1 MAQVNDNDDIKWL
14 YGKLK
19 AKGYNI
25 GSEAEFKSSLAN
37 GEDRKW
43 YYEKAKGMGLDM
55 GSMDDFESMYAP
67 KAAPAP
73 KKGTPSSGQ
82 QKPAVTPA
90 ASSAPAKQQPKKDQP
105 LTPAQRQA
113 MIDQVQQMQQQTQAM
128 IADTNERMN
137 NMKEYGVGLGFGQT
151 KKSGYKVNP
160 RTGKLEQTY
169 ITPTGNRYNNKAL
182 ADAESFHYRQEASK
196 PLGLNMNDQQV
207 DAAQKPAN
215 AAVAALWKEAEAKYA
230 ADRNKNAEEVYG
242 GNPWLHAGR
251 EMHIVDA
258 ATNSHKNEVSH
269 LTRFDLQKMMD
280 NAWGRVG
287 KQMTASCYAQLKKQ
301 YPTATEQQLQNSA
314 SAMARQLSDNAVYK
328 YAVAKNTPKST
339 LEFFAKTAADMNLLR
354 TISKGLA
361 RSEAGTTGD
370 LAAYEAAMGE
380 YGKNHRWA
388 QIGGTVTGMLFD
400 PTTYISGGVGSFT
413 GKTALNIGGRIV
425 AKKTATNVG
434 ARLSGNTLTGR
445 VVAGMAG
452 GAGNLGTYEGIKE
465 GESQWLHGGHINPQT
480 GENEGYSAGDVLKSS
495 LHGTLLGSVTGT
507 VSPLLGNVADK
518 WVKATSNTAGKVGIR
533 AGELATS
540 TVAEGTIFSMPEWI
554 SGDGDAMD
562 VWTDNMAMMIGFK
575 GQHMIKSAPRVI
587 AGLRPIENPQTMR
600 ERNHN
605 RMSFVERLR
614 KQVDASPRDMAFTK
628 EEREELQ
635 KYGYGDLATLFTRT
649 PKQQPKPKS
658 KPTTKDGKVMYLD
671 IPEAEVEDLG
681 KQWLKQ
687 HPEFDGYEAMERLM
701 QDPNVSQS
709 ARAKAYYILTG
720 RQLPMGSVTGYT
732 TEQDENGNIFVKS
745 VTANGEVVTSR
756 RFADETLAK
765 KEQDKIMRQAEL
777 NSVDVG
783 ERYTEAKADNK
794 VFEAAVEAVAPGAD
808 PETVKR
814 NYQAAKQGDK
824 DAIAN
829 YGQMVDAIDKFME
842 ENKGMA
848 DTERPEAIRAAI
860 KEETGVDVDE
870 AIKKEPSKRTEPEKA
885 AVQDYIERLFPEQKA
900 ENEQPMSEEESAAA
914 AAYDQARLLWDKVE
928 KGDADAKAEV
938 DAITLRMQEAYQMC
952 EDAFGAD
959 AEMRIAEINEDPWP
973 LVNNPELS
981 EDQQDAVLYYVNAKA
996 AMEGVMDAFNEAAD
1010 GKRKEVEANVERHTH
1025 KDMGVVQPA
1034 TMKVDDKPVYV
1045 VKGNVVMLPDGSGID
1060 VRNSDQSIVICD
1072 AETGEYK
1079 FASPD
1084 QLFSLGEA
1092 IDPQTE
1098 LDEAYANIQAE
1109 HEAVLGVPENG
1120 ENVQGNGENVP
1131 NSAEN
1136 VPQLT
1141 DEQLQQYAHS
1151 AFNEAT
1157 QSNGI
1162 TIPQEQAEQL
1172 QQHNQQMLEQEQQ
1185 RKEEEA
1191 NRQPTA
1197 LERVPINEE
1206 TGEPMFEKADRETA
1220 LDALNEVTGGND
1232 ENTTAIVRAQVEQ
1245 ATKALE
1251 ALKKKEP
1258 TKKAPSLKG
1267 SPMAMV
1273 KAQQEAEANYNTAM
1287 EEYNAQVAAA
1297 EENLNAWS
1305 RINSLMNDRKRAIRE
1320 QQEAERKVREE
1331 KLHAEAVARLE
1342 EDKRIAAKKA
1352 AEQAEVGTHAVN
1364 PKIKAKWDGA
1374 TKVEG
1379 NPNAITLA
1387 DGSTIRGHYVLT
1399 EAGAATASHD
1409 VNNAYEPTEG
1419 FPVDENGESVN
1430 DRDYKRDRDAQRI
1443 VRDMADNYD
1452 SRALQTPV
1460 IVSKDGV
1467 VLSGNNRTMS
1477 GEIAAKNGTDKAY
1490 VDHLREFGAMFGF
1503 TPEQIDGM
1511 QYPRVVF
1518 VPDEELPYDAN
1529 TFARFNAEQQKKQS
1543 KPEHAVKL
1551 GKIVPDN
1558 VFTSI
1563 TNDISRFDRMSDY
1576 YADDKSVASAISQ
1589 LLDAGVINEM
1599 QLPELRTGNALSVVG
1614 KELIENTLI
1623 GKVFQTSP
1631 DAVRQI
1637 ISTPTLRQSVV
1648 MGLNEI
1654 ANNRTLAKS
1663 GYDLSK
1669 ELAAAVDLVSRAK
1682 SDSPEIYKEGMP
1694 VSPYGRQQGLF
1705 DDEYGDSRVTDG
1717 VTLLLADLL
1726 NSGKPSDLRKV
1737 LSTYNNEAASPAA
1750 GLIDMFS
1757 GDVTSKEEIL
1767 NNVLNHFRNATPREQ
1782 QAIVDAAVAER
1793 KRRAEAEPVGGS
1805 HGSKQTEN
1813 AVRGSEET
1821 EVGKLSV
1828 NDGRGDKGRIG
1839 ERQGDLEKTEESSEL
1854 DDNGIPFVKSSNGTT
1869 IFGEIRDDSGLTPA
1883 PIKLSEGFQDENGKG
1898 YGLVHIEAGH
1908 GSQIRNAGFKSV
1920 EDFVSFIAQN
1930 YDEDNI
1936 RVGKRRANGNTT
1948 YLIQVSDE
1956 QDNTLF
1962 IEMSRDNSYWNVN
1975 SAGIFRK
1982 GYSNKKETVAK
1993 TEPQQPNNAISSDSS
2008 LSDGKYNGIMPSE
2021 PNGESTVSSDGKVI
2035 NNQSTLQGYAEKSV
2049 GGEGETSLSAQ
2060 IEAASAKVNTEPT
2073 EAQKEAG
2080 NYKKGHVQ
2088 VGTFDITI
2096 EQPQGSVR
2104 KGTDANGKQ
2113 WESKMNNTYGYIRGA
2128 VGVDG
2133 DHIDVFLSNDID
2145 GWNGRKVFVVDQ
2157 YNPDGSF
2164 DEHKVMLGF
2173 NDQDEAKG
2181 DYLAN
2186 YEQGWENGRRIDIT
2200 GVNLEDF
2207 EKWIESSKRKTKP
2220 FGEYSSVKKDVVE
2233 INAPEEAGYS
2243 ITPSTYTNK
2252 KGKTS
2257 DVSLLT
2263 FDHDLTADQ
2272 ERAVKEFAKER
2283 TGEGRFAPARGWKD
2297 RESGGWMF
2305 RSEEDARK
2313 AAEMVGNEE
2322 AVADNQPMTAQE
2334 LRDAVEPKKP
2344 TTSKKTASKKPANR
2358 VESVPT
2364 EEPIEPEKPK
2374 YEVSDEEMNGL
2385 MNDIRDILGI
2395 GDDEG
2400 DAGFKFRDPDELTA
2414 EQRQKL
2420 MSVGQRLAMAMV
2432 ERGNESFGNYAS
2444 MMVKALGDKVRP
2456 WLKAFYGGLE
2466 YVPGYDKYALTPY
2479 EEVKAFDVENFD
2491 KPTKDIM
2498 AQANMIVEE
2507 GKAQVAAEKANNELK
2522 ATRNEQRKE
2531 TEKQTAANTDAVA
2544 AEAKSVA
2551 SEATALAETSSDE
2564 QAITGAAERV
2574 DETLD
2579 KVNEQ
2584 LALLGYYEA
2593 DEVEKDYNEAYGYM
2607 RNAEKKAVKD
2617 AANLASQLISDLN
2630 LSHYEASHSKQTDKK
2645 GNRKK
2650 KPLAVSN
2657 ISPIG
2662 GDVSIHLPLEE
2673 GRELYLTIGVEP
2685 RAAKGVDGFG
2695 GSDLEVTHIMFRVD
2709 HPEGTGNDRYGR
2721 NVFVD
2726 SNVTYSDLLKQVQRE
2741 AYKYL
2746 IGSGVTNEGE
2756 YAAGDKVQYSTDGGR
2771 TWTDAVVVQPND
2783 EGGIRIDTGLA
2794 PVMWVNAHPDRLRH
2808 KSSESAEPKH
2818 EAVGDFYEDGI
2829 NENAVAALPEDTAIQ
2844 LHVVD
2849 ILNPGMTDH
2858 SMKSKIESLNTLLPK
2873 ISDKKLSELDKEYGD
2888 DKDMGTHI
2896 KAEVA
2901 RRENEGI
2908 FKKAERI
2915 AKEAKTEREKTP
2927 IDNNGFGIY
2936 QKAYDDFIDGI
2947 EHKGM
2952 LPNVKA
2958 LKNMVTKAKRRLGV
2972 LEKGAAVGIKN
2983 DEDLKR
2989 HEKAVHELINM
3000 RDAYQAM
3007 LDYVNKRMKA
3017 SEVKT
3022 SKVKPEQPVGDLFAG
3037 LFDEQKENGLQ
3048 RNDDAVRTETVPTDN
3063 SGQQQGLRG
3072 GERAPRKA
3080 AAQKS
3085 GRPDG
3090 GRGGQSTGKDR
3101 AVSAGLHGLTEPKN
3115 TRNNHSERGADH
3127 APTSVNGRIEAN
3139 IKAIE
3144 LAHELLE
3151 SGETATPEQMSVL
3164 RQFSGW
3170 GGLGAAFSDG
3180 GYDWKQRE
3188 RNKKIRELLGEE
3200 AYEQAVMSA
3209 NSAYYTPAYV
3219 VDTLWDIA
3227 NQLGFKGGNILEG
3240 SAGIGNIL
3248 GQMPTT
3254 VSERSNIHAIEID
3267 GTSGGIL
3274 SLLYPDAKVE
3284 IQGFEQ
3290 TRIPN
3295 GSVDLAITN
3304 VPFVTGLRVND
3315 TTGDGDLSKKFHNIH
3330 DFCIAKNVRKLR
3342 EGGLGIF
3349 ISSNG
3354 TLDNSKALRDWVV
3367 NEGGS
3372 DFIGAFR
3379 MNNKTFG
3386 GTTVTS
3392 DIIVIRKRVNGQ
3404 KSAQAIDVSSI
3415 SGERTAE
3422 YEEPGARK
3430 AKQLSMDY
3438 NKYFIEHPDHMAGV
3452 MRFAFEEG
3460 DTFRP
3465 TSKGLYPVS
3474 GKDQGK
3480 MLVDFVKSF
3489 TEEDSS
3495 KATTKD
3501 HHDVSLVLDA
3511 SADGKKLGEMYMKD
3525 GQIVL
3530 ASFGGYYPL
3539 EVNDKKIK
3547 GHTKQEC
3554 FTAYAAIKSA
3564 LAEVMQYQTENESD
3578 AGLKPLI
3585 AKLNKTYDA
3594 FVNTYGHFNKNNQLA
3609 WLRNDVDYPNVFSLE
3624 TYKEQGDGKGGVVK
3638 TYDKADVMKGRVV
3651 EKESEPHPENVK
3663 DGVVVSMF
3671 KNGRIDV
3678 PYIASQLGK
3687 SEAEVKRE
3695 IIDSGLGFEDPTT
3708 RQMEVS
3714 YQYLSGNVREKLKQ
3728 AEANNE
3734 NGEYSKNIKALQD
3747 VVPMNIPA
3755 HLIDFTL
3762 GSSWLD
3768 PKLYDEYVKER
3779 TDIDVHFTAAGGTWF
3794 MKAPTY
3800 GVNVEKNRAM
3810 GIVSEMLKKTIMGH
3824 ELISAAIQNKSIIVS
3839 RTEKHYDGT
3848 TETITDRE
3856 ATAACAAKIDEIR
3869 QDFKDWARGKMQS
3882 DADLSA
3888 RMEQEY
3894 NDRFNNYVPMSI
3906 PDDFVPE
3913 YFGGATHK
3921 FKMRSHQGKAI
3932 VRGTMQPL
3940 LLAHEVGTGKTFTL
3954 ISTAMEMRRLGTARK
3969 PMIVVQNAT
3978 VGQFAASAKELYP
3991 NAKILTLEDNDRN
4004 AEGRKNFY
4012 AKIKYNDWDMIVV
4025 PQSTFEFIPDSDER
4039 QMQFVQDK
4047 IDEKMLVLE
4056 QMREADSS
4064 GRDPITRRAE
4074 KELADLQAEMA
4085 ALSEG
4090 ISKKRTANNEKKKA
4104 VAKQNAAVKA
4114 QEMLDRRTDDVENF
4128 DDMGIDALLIDEAHE
4143 YKHLGFATAMQRGVK
4158 GVDPSYSKKSQGVYL
4173 KTQAILEK
4181 NNGRNVI
4188 FATGT
4193 PISNTAAEIWTFMR
4207 YLMPKDTMKEYGI
4220 YYFDDFVRN
4229 FGNIQQMPEFNTSGK
4244 FKEVNRFAGYVNLP
4258 ELVRIWSGVADTV
4271 LTKDQTELVKKIP
4284 EMEGGKAQD
4293 IYLPQTRALRSVMKY
4308 VREELERFDQMSGKE
4323 KKENSSIPLT
4333 MYGIAQGA
4341 AVDARLVEMHA
4352 EDDPR
4357 SKTNEA
4363 VRQTL
4368 RSLKETDDY
4377 KGTVAIFADHYQ
4389 NKRSGFNLYEDIKKK
4404 LIQQGVPESEVIV
4417 MKPGMTIKKKL
4428 EIFDKVNRG
4437 EVRVILGSTATLGTG
4452 VNIQERL
4459 HTLIHLDAPN
4469 RPMDYTQ
4476 RNGRILRQGN
4486 LHKQWNKPVRVLR
4499 FGVEDSLDVTAY
4511 QRLKTKGA
4519 IADSVMEGD
4528 RLMQDSMNNRVLEEE
4543 EDVFGDTVA
4552 QLSGSEYALLK
4563 NNAEKNVRKYE
4574 SRKKQWEADQTYI
4587 HNAKPKL
4594 EGQIKAA
4601 EQRAE
4606 EANAQLLAV
4615 KKAFPDGKFTEITV
4629 GKLKFASVDA
4639 MADFIKEHNKKILD
4653 AVKAMKENPGNN
4665 VQTNA
4670 LTLSLGG
4677 YDFVVKTEMSRE
4689 TVNNGGLLFAE
4700 IHRRMS
4706 YSCPELGL
4714 NNVPVKQSLLRNAV
4728 EDITENVIT
4737 GRDFAERFDIATRM
4751 VQHGKSELEQLK
4763 QREGKPF
4770 EFGKELEEAKRQFEE
4785 YSEAM
4790 KVEMAEKEKKYA
4802 EMDASVDAATDV
4814 VADDEDEAAED
4825 KTKFRLL
4832 DADDPKAMELE
4843 SLPESELVPVYRNVQ
4858 AFEDDALGSPMAFTD
4873 AETGERRTLEGRRWN
4888 YSAPPKV
4895 ELTEEQ
4901 QRKLDELNKSGYI
4914 MVDGKKSTELQIN
4927 DGLKFVKPKT
4937 KEAQLQYFL
4946 KKNPEDKGLWA
4957 AYDPYDHAIETPL
4970 NTQFGEAYKRPNLVV
4985 VRSLIPKSE
4994 IDEPF
4999 HADYALLPTGAHQWN
5014 NGRTLY
5020 LSRWSKIDKVLTRE
5034 EEAKLIDEYWKKH
5047 PGKREELKTHRDYN
5061 RFVPQVRRELEKMGY
5076 RFELDGKELT
5086 PEESLALDKQNWES
5100 RDIIPGREG
5109 HTPFVSN
5116 EDIARINAKMA
5127 GKWVGEPKEAM
5138 ESAMSERVT
5147 ELSER
5152 LHTPVRIIR
5161 TEEEVAAL
5169 PSVRQRRMKGSFN
5182 PMTGEVTIVVPNN
5195 ANMAD
5200 VENTFVHEVVGHD
5213 GLRVLFSDEAK
5224 LNNALDELYRV
5235 SKDEIRGTID
5245 RMAQKMYDA
5254 EVDRIREKKRK
5265 EHVANGEDAN
5275 ASYYADMAAAHAEAG
5290 KKREQ
5295 FKRDAT
5301 EEYGADLAG
5310 RIGEKG
5316 FEKMSAEELTFWG
5329 KLKAMLQKALQKLL
5343 DGLKIPGKRKWGD
5356 KDWAF
5361 VLHEAYKRK
5370 KNGGKPTVFDAADT
5384 EVMRRKTG
5392 FGDTKFSDGKNK
5404 TSEPK
5409 PIGHST
5415 FGRVYNQF
5423 KGKVLQAVKF
5433 LVNHESGDLLGVFH
5447 RNDVGDID
5455 MVWGNEGGGLCHIL
5469 NKHIND
5475 KDFPTVKD
5483 LVSRIEDIINKGEVD
5498 ERHSN
5503 ADKLVLVKDGYL
5515 VTIRRNVREKG
5526 IKIADK
5532 NWVLTAYNKDAPA
5545 TTKAP
5550 VDGTYGSTAV
5560 APGTSSD
5567 AKLATKSEI
5576 NEFSDNNVA
5585 DEGIMFRDG
5594 DMGLEET
5601 ITKMKVEASQAN
5613 ADNWQAKQDAMRAIG
5628 GNLNKLR
5635 QAMARQREYDLS
5647 TVKSITDLAKVL
5659 LENGL
5664 LDDLSKYETKRI
5676 LSAVN
5681 NVHGKQDVSDYVQK
5695 VMDIMVDNQLRMG
5708 ANQLGKLLSIRGSRV
5723 DARGIEVQGQL
5734 DPEGQRIAQVV
5745 RKATSLPKE
5754 NIEERIADCTNRMS
5768 SDDNAV
5774 AEEAAIEY
5782 SGLLLA
5788 HQFVEDITESKAEE
5802 KALRESIKEAKAD
5815 LDAGT
5820 MEADAYREYVESTND
5835 AIRQNKIERA
5845 EAYRSI
5851 VEQVGGVLG
5860 GSVERA
5866 KAWREAEKQRVE
5878 TIHHNANSDM
5888 TGRPNDEHHKESKAQ
5903 KIANNSIVRFV
5914 LAPLG
5919 TFDQMLRMFGK
5930 KSVNG
5935 EGYLWNRY
5943 MRGWV
5948 EATEKEYTGY
5958 QNALKTLDEK
5968 VSEVFDKKMKWG
5980 DLFSLERNLP
5990 KATVTFWDGGEQ
6002 KAHELTQ
6009 GNLLYIYM
6017 VDKMADGRMKLRR
6030 MGITEEDVENIK
6042 EFVDPRFLEL
6052 ADWMQD
6058 EFLVEKRNEYNEVHK
6073 RMFGASM
6080 AAIENY
6086 FPLKILANARIEE
6099 VDVADDTTDT
6109 ALPATSTGSIIKR
6122 RRNNLALDVMGAD
6135 AFSVIL
6141 DHIQQMERWASF
6153 AEFNRDLNTLLS
6165 YKRFRNQV
6173 MNMTSVYGGGKTL
6186 WKNFR
6191 NVCSMAAGAY
6201 RPPIA
6206 ALDKAAVNVAKGVT
6220 AAKVS
6225 FRVFTALKQFLS
6237 MPAYLSDSSPVY
6249 LAGNIANPIGAW
6261 KWSMENLPLFEKRW
6275 KSRMAGDPRLMKS
6288 EMDWKMWQNRAVEIA
6303 SRIGMSPNAFVD
6315 ALTVAIGAHSM
6326 YQTKKKKYLRYGYD
6340 EETAEKRAKQDA
6352 TILFNQ
6358 TQQSSESAFLS
6369 TMQTDRSWLSV
6380 LFTVFRNSS
6389 MSYTRQLYDALRNLK
6404 HRFEPGYKGLTE
6416 EYLAKQMRRD
6426 GIDPD
6431 KADQNAK
6438 SEYRRS
6444 LMRDIVRVGVF
6455 GYLLQFAW
6463 NLGAYL
6469 PYLLL
6474 GDDKD
6479 EKSDMWH
6486 DIFCHTMFGS
6496 IEGLTGGDVMSA
6508 VGNGFAKGEGLN
6520 LFSASKDMPLSSDLQ
6535 NIVNK
6540 WNKDKVA
6547 AMNDVT
6553 NLMVQSGIGV
6563 NPQSLTD
6570 AVVAIMDY
6578 CGDDANTSR
6587 ECALLIM
6594 RIINCPQSQIDKI
6607 YFDELNATAAEAQG
6621 MTPAEIAERYARY
6634 KMHRGAP
6641 LTGWAYTD
6649 EARDSVMTAQ
6659 QNRVLTKA
6667 KEKLN
6672 SRMET
6677 EETKQLLSDYD
6688 AVAKQET
6695 ALSKIKKTDRV
6706 AYREGMKQ
6714 LRQSNDMRQHMRLK
6728 RYKHDM
6734 NELTSKYLRCKSAE
6748 ERDSI
6753 VSTMFSTRA
6762 KMLEDIDR
6770 LKQQ

>member
-1 MAQVNDNDDIKWL
+1 
-14 YGKLK
+14 
-19 AKGYNI
+19 
-25 GSEAEFKSSLAN
+25 
-37 GEDRKW
+37 
-43 YYEKAKGMGLDM
+43 MGLNM

-73 KKGTPSSGQ
+73 KKETPSSGQ

-128 IADTNERMN
+128 IADTNERMK

-196 PLGLNMNDQQV
+196 PVGLNMNDQQV

-434 ARLSGNTLTGR
+434 ARLFGNTLTGR

-465 GESQWLHGGHINPQT
+465 GESQWLHGGHINPLA

-495 LHGTLLGSVTGT
+495 LHGTLLGSITGT

-587 AGLRPIENPQTMR
+587 AGLRPIENPQTML

-928 KGDADAKAEV
+928 KGDTDAKAEV

-996 AMEGVMDAFNEAAD
+996 AMEGVMDASNEAAD

-1136 VPQLT
+1136 VSQLT

-1172 QQHNQQMLEQEQQ
+1172 QQHNQQMLEQEQH

-1342 EDKRIAAKKA
+1342 EDKRIAAEKA
-1352 AEQAEVGTHAVN
+1352 AEQEAVGTHAVN

-1399 EAGAATASHD
+1399 EAGAATTSHD

-1430 DRDYKRDRDAQRI
+1430 DRDYKRDKDAQRI
-1443 VRDMADNYD
+1443 VRDMADSYD

-1511 QYPRVVF
+1511 QHPRVVF
-1518 VPDEELPYDAN
+1518 VPDEELPYDAS

-1599 QLPELRTGNALSVVG
+1599 QLPELRTGNALSAAG

-1750 GLIDMFS
+1750 GQIDMFS

-1767 NNVLNHFRNATPREQ
+1767 KNVNEYFRNATPKEQ
-1782 QAIVDAAVAER
+1782 QALIDAAVAER
-1793 KRRAEAEPVGGS
+1793 KRRAEAAE
-1805 HGSKQTEN
+1805 
-1813 AVRGSEET
+1813 
-1821 EVGKLSV
+1821 
-1828 NDGRGDKGRIG
+1828 
-1839 ERQGDLEKTEESSEL
+1839 
-1854 DDNGIPFVKSSNGTT
+1854 
-1869 IFGEIRDDSGLTPA
+1869 
-1883 PIKLSEGFQDENGKG
+1883 
-1898 YGLVHIEAGH
+1898 
-1908 GSQIRNAGFKSV
+1908 
-1920 EDFVSFIAQN
+1920 
-1930 YDEDNI
+1930 
-1936 RVGKRRANGNTT
+1936 
-1948 YLIQVSDE
+1948 
-1956 QDNTLF
+1956 
-1962 IEMSRDNSYWNVN
+1962 
-1975 SAGIFRK
+1975 SAG
-1982 GYSNKKETVAK
+1982 GDEASEQATVVAGSDA
-1993 TEPQQPNNAISSDSS
+1993 EPQQPVVASEKPVKGNEPDADALAKEAEDK
-2008 LSDGKYNGIMPSE
+2008 LSERITDTEDEWTEPSEYGEIYKHRMFVDGKEVIKVDAPDKSKNYPGTYYEI
-2021 PNGESTVSSDGKVI
+2021 DGKQFGDLYEVANYI
-2035 NNQSTLQGYAEKSV
+2035 DGNEQP
-2049 GGEGETSLSAQ
+2049 LSAK
-2060 IEAASAKVNTEPT
+2060 IEAASAEVNTDPT

-2104 KGTDANGKQ
+2104 KGTDADGKQ

-2145 GWNGRKVFVVDQ
+2145 GWNGRKVYVVDQ

-2173 NDQDEAKG
+2173 NDADEAKG

-2233 INAPEEAGYS
+2233 INTPEEAGYS

-2263 FDHDLTADQ
+2263 FGHDLTAGQ

-2283 TGEGRFAPARGWKD
+2283 TGEGRFSPARGWKD

-2313 AAEMVGNEE
+2313 AGEMVGNEE

-2400 DAGFKFRDPDELTA
+2400 DAGFKFREPDELTA

-2491 KPTKDIM
+2491 KPTKDVM

-2564 QAITGAAERV
+2564 QALIGAAERV

-2630 LSHYEASHSKQTDKK
+2630 LSHYEASHSKQADKK

-2794 PVMWVNAHPDRLRH
+2794 PVMWVNAHPDQLRH
-2808 KSSESAEPKH
+2808 KPSESAEPKH

-2829 NENAVAALPEDTAIQ
+2829 NEDAVAALPEDTAIQ

-3037 LFDEQKENGLQ
+3037 LFDEPNNNETADSNSSSPSQTVAGAERPDTVGIDETGTDGAERTTAVAGTDGERSTDASRENGREAADGAVHGTDEVGGIQPPVGNRGRDESTADGTVSNGATNERGRVAGPRTVQTGEIDGGGKELSSGEPASSTGEGSRPSAVKKQ
-3048 RNDDAVRTETVPTDN
+3048 RTPVRKFTNNFHYGTDGN
-3063 SGQQQGLRG
+3063 EADNYTPAQRLEGNVSAIEVIAKLFKEG
-3072 GERAPRKA
+3072 RKA
-3080 AAQKS
+3080 TDEEKQILSRFRGWGQIDQLSKFYSVDQMRRDTYGNSPYRRLANAIDTLD
-3085 GRPDG
+3085 PDG
-3090 GRGGQSTGKDR
+3090 KKGVFAGIKR
-3101 AVSAGLHGLTEPKN
+3101 AALS
-3115 TRNNHSERGADH
+3115 S
-3127 APTSVNGRIEAN
+3127 
-3139 IKAIE
+3139 
-3144 LAHELLE
+3144 
-3151 SGETATPEQMSVL
+3151 
-3164 RQFSGW
+3164 
-3170 GGLGAAFSDG
+3170 
-3180 GYDWKQRE
+3180 
-3188 RNKKIRELLGEE
+3188 
-3200 AYEQAVMSA
+3200 
-3209 NSAYYTPAYV
+3209 YYTP
-3219 VDTLWDIA
+3219 TKIA
-3227 NQLGFKGGNILEG
+3227 SAMNSFLSLAGFKGGTFLDPSMGN
-3240 SAGIGNIL
+3240 GIFGGTLPKDIQERTMITGVEL
-3248 GQMPTT
+3248 DWLSGQI
-3254 VSERSNIHAIEID
+3254 SRA
-3267 GTSGGIL
+3267 
-3274 SLLYPDAKVE
+3274 LYPDADVR
-3284 IQGFEQ
+3284 ICGFEKSEL
-3290 TRIPN
+3290 TPN
-3295 GSVDLAITN
+3295 SQDVVTSN
-3304 VPFVTGLRVND
+3304 VPFGDIEVND
-3315 TTGDGDLSKKFHNIH
+3315 PTWKNDNSPVKRSAQKRIHNYYAVKMLELTRPGGIVAMMTSPAVMDTQSNQHIRRYIAEQGEFLGAVRLPDNTFQGTGAMADIIYIRKWKDEEDAQKTRENPDYAVREQAFLSSAETTAPNKRNGEKQKVSHNAYYASNRKNMIGDVVAGNQYNDKSFGLHSELTTDQIAKEVEKAVKRIVGDRKGMLFDITRTSREVKQAVREEYKGDGNWVSTGNLVIQDGKVGVLTATKNEYGEVTRVFEEQPQLAKQKKRIIAMGEVRTAMKELIAGQIDGLSDTKLNMLR
-3330 DFCIAKNVRKLR
+3330 AKLKRAYEEFVSKYGKLQD
-3342 EGGLGIF
+3342 
-3349 ISSNG
+3349 
-3354 TLDNSKALRDWVV
+3354 TDNAVV
-3367 NEGGS
+3367 L
-3372 DFIGAFR
+3372 
-3379 MNNKTFG
+3379 
-3386 GTTVTS
+3386 S
-3392 DIIVIRKRVNGQ
+3392 DIDGYTL
-3404 KSAQAIDVSSI
+3404 QALEVWKGGKFQGLSDIFTKNTIKPALKLEDAKTPQEAITTSL
-3415 SGERTAE
+3415 AE
-3422 YEEPGARK
+3422 YGEIRGEYIEKTLGADWFEQCGDLVFKEPNATDRYVTRDEYLSGDVVAKLEEAKTAAATDPTFERNVKELEQVQPATIPFDDITIHLGARWIP
-3430 AKQLSMDY
+3430 QEVL
-3438 NKYFIEHPDHMAGV
+3438 N
-3452 MRFAFEEG
+3452 
-3460 DTFRP
+3460 
-3465 TSKGLYPVS
+3465 
-3474 GKDQGK
+3474 
-3480 MLVDFVKSF
+3480 DFVKE
-3489 TEEDSS
+3489 TLGLHASS
-3495 KATTKD
+3495 SRNYEW
-3501 HHDVSLVLDA
+3501 V
-3511 SADGKKLGEMYMKD
+3511 DGE
-3525 GQIVL
+3525 
-3530 ASFGGYYPL
+3530 
-3539 EVNDKKIK
+3539 
-3547 GHTKQEC
+3547 
-3554 FTAYAAIKSA
+3554 
-3564 LAEVMQYQTENESD
+3564 
-3578 AGLKPLI
+3578 
-3585 AKLNKTYDA
+3585 
-3594 FVNTYGHFNKNNQLA
+3594 
-3609 WLRNDVDYPNVFSLE
+3609 R
-3624 TYKEQGDGKGGVVK
+3624 
-3638 TYDKADVMKGRVV
+3638 
-3651 EKESEPHPENVK
+3651 
-3663 DGVVVSMF
+3663 
-3671 KNGRIDV
+3671 
-3678 PYIASQLGK
+3678 
-3687 SEAEVKRE
+3687 RE
-3695 IIDSGLGFEDPTT
+3695 IIKSGVVYVPETDTFEINIEAKELG
-3708 RQMEVS
+3708 
-3714 YQYLSGNVREKLKQ
+3714 GQ
-3728 AEANNE
+3728 ADDWKTADK
-3734 NGEYSKNIKALQD
+3734 S
-3747 VVPMNIPA
+3747 
-3755 HLIDFTL
+3755 
-3762 GSSWLD
+3762 
-3768 PKLYDEYVKER
+3768 VKEIFQAALEDKDFR
-3779 TDIDVHFTAAGGTWF
+3779 IVRKDKDGNTWID
-3794 MKAPTY
+3794 
-3800 GVNVEKNRAM
+3800 
-3810 GIVSEMLKKTIMGH
+3810 
-3824 ELISAAIQNKSIIVS
+3824 Q
-3839 RTEKHYDGT
+3839 
-3848 TETITDRE
+3848 E
-3856 ATAACAAKIDEIR
+3856 ATELANSKV
-3869 QDFKDWARGKMQS
+3869 
-3882 DADLSA
+3882 ADLREHFEQWLPGDDA
-3888 RMEQEY
+3888 RVQTMERAY
-3894 NDRFNNYVPMSI
+3894 NDRFNRIVLRKWDGSHLNVPGLMGKELRPHQKDAVWMLI
-3906 PDDFVPE
+3906 NNR
-3913 YFGGATHK
+3913 GG
-3921 FKMRSHQGKAI
+3921 I
-3932 VRGTMQPL
+3932 VD
-3940 LLAHEVGTGKTFTL
+3940 HIVGAGKTL
-3954 ISTAMEMRRLGTARK
+3954 VMQSAIMEMRRMGIAKK
-3969 PMIVVQNAT
+3969 PMIVALKST
-3978 VGQFAASAKELYP
+3978 VSQIAREFKEAYPTARVLAPSEKDFSTENRKKFFANISLNDYDCIIVSHEQYC
-3991 NAKILTLEDNDRN
+3991 KIPHSEE
-4004 AEGRKNFY
+4004 AEGDVVNEQLAQLDAMIEYLYGTGDKSQLTKRQIKSLEKRRQNLHAKLEKRLDRSTDREFCFENMGIDYLFVDECHQFKSLPYVTSYQNVAGLGEASGSNKAVALLTGIRHLQKMHQGDKGTVFLSGTTITNSLVEIYNLLNYLRPRKLEQLGMPTFDAWASTFAVHSSELEAGVSNEFKMKDRFRYFDNVPELSQLY
-4012 AKIKYNDWDMIVV
+4012 AEIADVRNDYNLQLPKPKVDGKTVIV
-4025 PQSTFEFIPDSDER
+4025 PQSDAVAEINRE
-4039 QMQFVQDK
+4039 VVN
-4047 IDEKMLVLE
+4047 MLQTKDGSYFGIHPKDQKKFPWGLV
-4056 QMREADSS
+4056 AS
-4064 GRDPITRRAE
+4064 
-4074 KELADLQAEMA
+4074 
-4085 ALSEG
+4085 G
-4090 ISKKRTANNEKKKA
+4090 IS
-4104 VAKQNAAVKA
+4104 AKAAVSPRLVFP
-4114 QEMLDRRTDDVENF
+4114 EMDDSVGKISYCCDN
-4128 DDMGIDALLIDEAHE
+4128 IKKSYDEMKE
-4143 YKHLGFATAMQRGVK
+4143 QK
-4158 GVDPSYSKKSQGVYL
+4158 GVQLVFCELGVPT
-4173 KTQAILEK
+4173 K
-4181 NNGRNVI
+4181 G
-4188 FATGT
+4188 
-4193 PISNTAAEIWTFMR
+4193 
-4207 YLMPKDTMKEYGI
+4207 KEYDAYHDI
-4220 YYFDDFVRN
+4220 
-4229 FGNIQQMPEFNTSGK
+4229 I
-4244 FKEVNRFAGYVNLP
+4244 NR
-4258 ELVRIWSGVADTV
+4258 
-4271 LTKDQTELVKKIP
+4271 LTKDYGIP
-4284 EMEGGKAQD
+4284 
-4293 IYLPQTRALRSVMKY
+4293 
-4308 VREELERFDQMSGKE
+4308 REE
-4323 KKENSSIPLT
+4323 
-4333 MYGIAQGA
+4333 IA
-4341 AVDARLVEMHA
+4341 
-4352 EDDPR
+4352 
-4357 SKTNEA
+4357 
-4363 VRQTL
+4363 
-4368 RSLKETDDY
+4368 Y
-4377 KGTVAIFADHYQ
+4377 
-4389 NKRSGFNLYEDIKKK
+4389 
-4404 LIQQGVPESEVIV
+4404 IQQVKNDTEKEA
-4417 MKPGMTIKKKL
+4417 L
-4428 EIFDKVNRG
+4428 FQKVRDG
-4437 EVRVILGSTATLGTG
+4437 KIRILIGGTRNMGTG
-4452 VNIQERL
+4452 VNVQTRITDL
-4459 HTLIHLDAPN
+4459 HMLTVPWQPADLEQCI
-4469 RPMDYTQ
+4469 
-4476 RNGRILRQGN
+4476 GRGSRQGN
-4486 LHKQWNKPVRVLR
+4486 VVAHDFLNNKVRVHYYATE
-4499 FGVEDSLDVTAY
+4499 GSLDLYKY
-4511 QRLKTKGA
+4511 QLLDAKGKMFTQFKMGT
-4519 IADSVMEGD
+4519 ISGERSFDEGD
-4528 RLMQDSMNNRVLEEE
+4528 ADENGNIDPAQM
-4543 EDVFGDTVA
+4543 VA
-4552 QLSGSEYALLK
+4552 LLSGNPIIFEKSKQYKLVKKLK
-4563 NNAEKNVRKYE
+4563 SLYNGFLRDQQRKRQNYETVTKKVDNLKRLISLSDSDVHDLQREGFKPDEKG
-4574 SRKKQWEADQTYI
+4574 TYPSKVKVCVEGSYYGQDFD
-4587 HNAKPKL
+4587 KPK
-4594 EGQIKAA
+4594 EAGQYI
-4601 EQRAE
+4601 
-4606 EANAQLLAV
+4606 
-4615 KKAFPDGKFTEITV
+4615 
-4629 GKLKFASVDA
+4629 
-4639 MADFIKEHNKKILD
+4639 
-4653 AVKAMKENPGNN
+4653 
-4665 VQTNA
+4665 
-4670 LTLSLGG
+4670 
-4677 YDFVVKTEMSRE
+4677 
-4689 TVNNGGLLFAE
+4689 
-4700 IHRRMS
+4700 
-4706 YSCPELGL
+4706 
-4714 NNVPVKQSLLRNAV
+4714 
-4728 EDITENVIT
+4728 
-4737 GRDFAERFDIATRM
+4737 
-4751 VQHGKSELEQLK
+4751 LEQLK
-4763 QREGKPF
+4763 NNKKVVLAGFGQRADVVFVTGDDLLSSHYEVQLGGNNAWSIRYTKRMPQDPTQAGLVFRSLLEQIIHNNEVYHREYDTNSEMLKTMPKGDAPF
-4770 EFGKELEEAKRQFEE
+4770 PKQKEL
-4785 YSEAM
+4785 
-4790 KVEMAEKEKKYA
+4790 
-4802 EMDASVDAATDV
+4802 
-4814 VADDEDEAAED
+4814 DEAIAKQKELDAEYNKLGQSEED

-4832 DADDPKAMELE
+4832 DEDDPKAMELE

-4858 AFEDDALGSPMAFTD
+4858 AFEDDALGSPMAFSD

-4895 ELTEEQ
+4895 ELTVEQ
-4901 QRKLDELNKSGYI
+4901 QRKLDELNKNGYI

-5034 EEAKLIDEYWKKH
+5034 EEAKLIDKYWKKH

-5086 PEESLALDKQNWES
+5086 PKESLALDKQNWES

-5213 GLRVLFSDEAK
+5213 GLRVLFPDEAK

-5329 KLKAMLQKALQKLL
+5329 KLKAMLQKAIQKLL

-5392 FGDTKFSDGKNK
+5392 FGEMKFSDGKREQKSQVATTIADMKQRVTELFEKAK
-5404 TSEPK
+5404 TGEFVGK
-5409 PIGHST
+5409 PASIGRLSVD
-5415 FGRVYNQF
+5415 GKAYLEKLSDLKF
-5423 KGKVLQAVKF
+5423 KEFVDFVLNPSD
-5433 LVNHESGDLLGVFH
+5433 LNHIRSDHYGENEKDK
-5447 RNDVGDID
+5447 
-5455 MVWGNEGGGLCHIL
+5455 GNNVPLT
-5469 NKHIND
+5469 D
-5475 KDFPTVKD
+5475 
-5483 LVSRIEDIINKGEVD
+5483 EDIQNMVD
-5498 ERHSN
+5498 VLN
-5503 ADKLVLVKDGYL
+5503 QPDGILYGVDKKDGRKLFFFLKDAGNGLYNL
-5515 VTIRRNVREKG
+5515 TEVCSTKKGNLTAKSFFKSKKKG
-5526 IKIADK
+5526 ISQRVMEI
-5532 NWVLTAYNKDAPA
+5532 KDSLLP
-5545 TTKAP
+5545 TS
-5550 VDGTYGSTAV
+5550 VTYSGEFL
-5560 APGTSSD
+5560 SSD
-5567 AKLATKSEI
+5567 AKIPTLFEI
-5576 NEFSDNNVA
+5576 NEGSSKNVA

-5601 ITKMKVEASQAN
+5601 ITKMKVKASQAN

-5695 VMDIMVDNQLRMG
+5695 VMDLMVDNQLRMG

-5914 LAPLG
+5914 FAPLG

-6587 ECALLIM
+6587 ECALLIT

-6695 ALSKIKKTDRV
+6695 ALSKIKKTDRA

-6762 KMLEDIDR
+6762 KMLEDIGR

>member
-1 MAQVNDNDDIKWL
+1 
-14 YGKLK
+14 
-19 AKGYNI
+19 
-25 GSEAEFKSSLAN
+25 
-37 GEDRKW
+37 
-43 YYEKAKGMGLDM
+43 MGLDM
-55 GSMDDFESMYAP
+55 GSMNDFESMYAP

-73 KKGTPSSGQ
+73 KKETPSSGQ

-128 IADTNERMN
+128 IADTNERMK

-207 DAAQKPAN
+207 DAAQKPVN

-380 YGKNHRWA
+380 YGKNHRLA

-434 ARLSGNTLTGR
+434 ARLFGNTLTGR

-507 VSPLLGNVADK
+507 ASPLLGNVADK

-540 TVAEGTIFSMPEWI
+540 TVAEGTIFSIPEWI

-587 AGLRPIENPQTMR
+587 AGLRPIENPQTMQ

-671 IPEAEVEDLG
+671 IPEAKVEDLG

-885 AVQDYIERLFPEQKA
+885 AVQDYIERLFPEQKS
-900 ENEQPMSEEESAAA
+900 ENEQPMSDDEAGASAI
-914 AAYDQARLLWDKVE
+914 YDQSRLLWEKVE
-928 KGDADAKAEV
+928 QGDADAKADV
-938 DAITLRMQEAYQMC
+938 DAIIIRMQEAYKEC
-952 EDAFGAD
+952 EDAFGTD
-959 AEMRIAEINEDPWP
+959 AEMRMAEMEDNPWA
-973 LVNNPELS
+973 LANDPELTD
-981 EDQQDAVLYYVNAKA
+981 DQRDAVLYYINAKA
-996 AMEGVMDAFNEAAD
+996 AMDGVQDASNDALEN
-1010 GKRKEVEANVERHTH
+1010 KRREVAANVERHTH
-1025 KDMGVVQPA
+1025 KDNGIVQPA
-1034 TMKVDDKPVYV
+1034 TMKVDDKPVYI
-1045 VKGNVVMLPDGSGID
+1045 VKGNIVPLPDGSGID

-1109 HEAVLGVPENG
+1109 HEAILGGTENGESVPNLEESVPETPENVQNEG
-1120 ENVQGNGENVP
+1120 ENVQQP
-1131 NSAEN
+1131 M
-1136 VPQLT
+1136 T
-1141 DEQLQQYAHS
+1141 DEQLHQYARG
-1151 AFNEAT
+1151 AFDEAT
-1157 QSNGI
+1157 QGKNGVSL
-1162 TIPQEQAEQL
+1162 PQEQIEQL

-1185 RKEEEA
+1185 RKEDEA

-1206 TGEPMFEKADRETA
+1206 TQEPMFEKADKETA
-1220 LDALNEVTGGND
+1220 LDALNEITGGN
-1232 ENTTAIVRAQVEQ
+1232 EANTTAIVNAQVEQ
-1245 ATKALE
+1245 AQKALD
-1251 ALKKKEP
+1251 ALKKKQP
-1258 TKKAPSLKG
+1258 TKKAPALKG

-1273 KAQQEAEANYNTAM
+1273 KAQQEADANYNAAM
-1287 EEYNAQVAAA
+1287 EQYNAQVVEA
-1297 EENLNAWS
+1297 EETLSAWS
-1305 RINSLMNDRKRAIRE
+1305 RIYVLMNERKRALRE
-1320 QQEAERKVREE
+1320 KQEAEWRKRNAR
-1331 KLHAEAVARLE
+1331 LHDEAVAQVE
-1342 EDKRIAAKKA
+1342 EQKRIAAEKA
-1352 AEQAEVGTHAVN
+1352 AEQEAVGTHAVN
-1364 PKIKAKWDGA
+1364 PKIKAKWDGS

-1511 QYPRVVF
+1511 QHPRVVF
-1518 VPDEELPYDAN
+1518 VPDEELPYDAS

-1543 KPEHAVKL
+1543 KPEYAVKL

-1599 QLPELRTGNALSVVG
+1599 QLPELRTGNALSAAG

-1750 GLIDMFS
+1750 GQIDMFS

-1767 NNVLNHFRNATPREQ
+1767 KNVNEYFRNATPKEQ
-1782 QAIVDAAVAER
+1782 QALIDAAVAER
-1793 KRRAEAEPVGGS
+1793 KRRAEAAEPAGGDEAS
-1805 HGSKQTEN
+1805 EQATVVAGSD
-1813 AVRGSEET
+1813 A
-1821 EVGKLSV
+1821 
-1828 NDGRGDKGRIG
+1828 
-1839 ERQGDLEKTEESSEL
+1839 
-1854 DDNGIPFVKSSNGTT
+1854 
-1869 IFGEIRDDSGLTPA
+1869 
-1883 PIKLSEGFQDENGKG
+1883 
-1898 YGLVHIEAGH
+1898 
-1908 GSQIRNAGFKSV
+1908 
-1920 EDFVSFIAQN
+1920 
-1930 YDEDNI
+1930 
-1936 RVGKRRANGNTT
+1936 
-1948 YLIQVSDE
+1948 
-1956 QDNTLF
+1956 
-1962 IEMSRDNSYWNVN
+1962 
-1975 SAGIFRK
+1975 
-1982 GYSNKKETVAK
+1982 
-1993 TEPQQPNNAISSDSS
+1993 EPQQPVVASEEPVKGNEADADALAKEAEEK
-2008 LSDGKYNGIMPSE
+2008 LSERITDTEDEWTEPSEYGEIYKHRMFVDGKEVIKVDAPDKSKNYPGTYYEI
-2021 PNGESTVSSDGKVI
+2021 DGKQFGDLYEVANYI
-2035 NNQSTLQGYAEKSV
+2035 DGNEQP
-2049 GGEGETSLSAQ
+2049 LSAK
-2060 IEAASAKVNTEPT
+2060 IEAASAEVNTDPT

-2104 KGTDANGKQ
+2104 KGTDADGKQ

-2313 AAEMVGNEE
+2313 AAEMVGNEQ

-2344 TTSKKTASKKPANR
+2344 TASKKTAAKKPANR

-2364 EEPIEPEKPK
+2364 EEPIEPEKSK

-2491 KPTKDIM
+2491 KPTKDVM

-2564 QAITGAAERV
+2564 QALTGAAERV

-2630 LSHYEASHSKQTDKK
+2630 LNHYEASHSKQTDKK

-2673 GRELYLTIGVEP
+2673 GCELYLTIGVEP

-2783 EGGIRIDTGLA
+2783 EGGIRIDTDLA
-2794 PVMWVNAHPDRLRH
+2794 PVMWVNAHPDQLRH

-2927 IDNNGFGIY
+2927 VDNNGFGIY

-3037 LFDEQKENGLQ
+3037 LFDEPNNNETADSNSSSPSQTVAGAERPDTVGIDETGTDGTE
-3048 RNDDAVRTETVPTDN
+3048 RTTAVAGTD
-3063 SGQQQGLRG
+3063 
-3072 GERAPRKA
+3072 GERSTDASRENEREAADGAVHGTDEVGGIQPPVGNRGRDESAADGAVSNGATDERGRVAGPRTVQAGETDGGGKELSSGEPSGTTGKGGGPATVKKQRTPVRKFANNFHYGTDGNEADNYTPAQRLEGNVSAIEVIAKLFKEGRKA
-3080 AAQKS
+3080 TDEEKQILSCFRGWGQIDQLSKFYSVDQMRRDTYGNSPYRRLANAIDTLD
-3085 GRPDG
+3085 PDG
-3090 GRGGQSTGKDR
+3090 KKGVFAGIKR
-3101 AVSAGLHGLTEPKN
+3101 AALS
-3115 TRNNHSERGADH
+3115 S
-3127 APTSVNGRIEAN
+3127 
-3139 IKAIE
+3139 
-3144 LAHELLE
+3144 
-3151 SGETATPEQMSVL
+3151 
-3164 RQFSGW
+3164 
-3170 GGLGAAFSDG
+3170 
-3180 GYDWKQRE
+3180 
-3188 RNKKIRELLGEE
+3188 
-3200 AYEQAVMSA
+3200 
-3209 NSAYYTPAYV
+3209 YYTP
-3219 VDTLWDIA
+3219 TKIA
-3227 NQLGFKGGNILEG
+3227 SAMNSFLSLAGFKGGTFLDPSMGNGIFEG
-3240 SAGIGNIL
+3240 TLPKDIQERTMITGVELDWLS
-3248 GQMPTT
+3248 GQI
-3254 VSERSNIHAIEID
+3254 SRA
-3267 GTSGGIL
+3267 
-3274 SLLYPDAKVE
+3274 LYPDADVR
-3284 IQGFEQ
+3284 ICGFEKSEL
-3290 TRIPN
+3290 TPN
-3295 GSVDLAITN
+3295 SQDVVTSN
-3304 VPFVTGLRVND
+3304 VPFGDIEVND
-3315 TTGDGDLSKKFHNIH
+3315 PTWKNDNSPVKRSAQKRIHNYYAVKMLELTRPGGIVAMMTSPAVMDTQSNQHIRRYIAEQGEFLGAVRLPDNTFQGTGAMADIIYIRKWKDEEDAQKTHENTDYVAREQAFLSSAETTAPNKRNGEKQKVSHNAYYASNRKNMIGDIVAGNQYNDKSFGLHSELTTDQIAKEVEKAVKRIVGDRKGMLFDTTRTSREVKQAVREEYKGDGNWVSTGNLVIQDGKVGVLTATKNEYGEVTRVFEEQPQLAKQKKRIIAMGEVRTAMKELIAGQIDGLSDTKLNMLRAKLKRAYDEFVSKYGKLQDTDNAVVLSDIDGYTLQALEVWKGGKFQGLSDIFTKNTIKPALKLE
-3330 DFCIAKNVRKLR
+3330 DAKTPQEAITTSLAEYGEIRG
-3342 EGGLGIF
+3342 EYIE
-3349 ISSNG
+3349 
-3354 TLDNSKALRDWVV
+3354 KALGADWFEQCGDLVFKEPNATDRYVTRDEYLSGDVV
-3367 NEGGS
+3367 AKLEE
-3372 DFIGAFR
+3372 A
-3379 MNNKTFG
+3379 KTAAATDPTFERNVKELEQVQPA
-3386 GTTVTS
+3386 TIPFD
-3392 DIIVIRKRVNGQ
+3392 DITIHL
-3404 KSAQAIDVSSI
+3404 
-3415 SGERTAE
+3415 
-3422 YEEPGARK
+3422 GARWIP
-3430 AKQLSMDY
+3430 QEVL
-3438 NKYFIEHPDHMAGV
+3438 N
-3452 MRFAFEEG
+3452 
-3460 DTFRP
+3460 
-3465 TSKGLYPVS
+3465 
-3474 GKDQGK
+3474 
-3480 MLVDFVKSF
+3480 DFVKE
-3489 TEEDSS
+3489 TLGLHASS
-3495 KATTKD
+3495 SRNYEW
-3501 HHDVSLVLDA
+3501 V
-3511 SADGKKLGEMYMKD
+3511 DGE
-3525 GQIVL
+3525 
-3530 ASFGGYYPL
+3530 
-3539 EVNDKKIK
+3539 
-3547 GHTKQEC
+3547 
-3554 FTAYAAIKSA
+3554 
-3564 LAEVMQYQTENESD
+3564 
-3578 AGLKPLI
+3578 
-3585 AKLNKTYDA
+3585 
-3594 FVNTYGHFNKNNQLA
+3594 
-3609 WLRNDVDYPNVFSLE
+3609 R
-3624 TYKEQGDGKGGVVK
+3624 
-3638 TYDKADVMKGRVV
+3638 
-3651 EKESEPHPENVK
+3651 
-3663 DGVVVSMF
+3663 
-3671 KNGRIDV
+3671 
-3678 PYIASQLGK
+3678 
-3687 SEAEVKRE
+3687 RE
-3695 IIDSGLGFEDPTT
+3695 IIKSGVVYVPETDSFEINIEAKELG
-3708 RQMEVS
+3708 
-3714 YQYLSGNVREKLKQ
+3714 GQ
-3728 AEANNE
+3728 AEDW
-3734 NGEYSKNIKALQD
+3734 K
-3747 VVPMNIPA
+3747 
-3755 HLIDFTL
+3755 
-3762 GSSWLD
+3762 
-3768 PKLYDEYVKER
+3768 
-3779 TDIDVHFTAAGGTWF
+3779 TAD
-3794 MKAPTY
+3794 
-3800 GVNVEKNRAM
+3800 
-3810 GIVSEMLKKTIMGH
+3810 
-3824 ELISAAIQNKSIIVS
+3824 KSIKEIFQAALEDKDFRIV
-3839 RTEKHYDGT
+3839 RKDKDGNT
-3848 TETITDRE
+3848 WIDQE
-3856 ATAACAAKIDEIR
+3856 ATELANSKV
-3869 QDFKDWARGKMQS
+3869 
-3882 DADLSA
+3882 ADLREHFEQWLPGDDA
-3888 RMEQEY
+3888 RIQMMERAY
-3894 NDRFNNYVPMSI
+3894 NDRFNRIVLRKWDGSHLNVPGLMGKELRPHQKDAVWMLI
-3906 PDDFVPE
+3906 NNR
-3913 YFGGATHK
+3913 GG
-3921 FKMRSHQGKAI
+3921 I
-3932 VRGTMQPL
+3932 VD
-3940 LLAHEVGTGKTFTL
+3940 HIVGAGKTL
-3954 ISTAMEMRRLGTARK
+3954 VMQSAIMEMRRMGIAKK
-3969 PMIVVQNAT
+3969 PMIVALKST
-3978 VGQFAASAKELYP
+3978 VPQIAREFKEAYPTARVLAPSEKDFSTENRKKFFANISLNDYDCIIVSHEQYC
-3991 NAKILTLEDNDRN
+3991 KIPHSEE
-4004 AEGRKNFY
+4004 AEGDVVNEQLAQLDAMIEYLYGTGDKSQLTKRQIKSLEKRRQNLHAKLEKRLDRSTDREFCFENMGIDYLFVDECHQFKSLPYVTSYQNVAGLGEASGSNKAVALLTGIRHLQKMHQGDKGTVFLSGTTITNSLVEIYNLLNYLRPRKLEQLGMPTFDAWASTFAVHSSELEAGVSNEFKMKDRFRYFDNVPELSQLY
-4012 AKIKYNDWDMIVV
+4012 AEIADVRNDYNLQLPKPKVDGKTVIV
-4025 PQSTFEFIPDSDER
+4025 PQSDAVAEINRE
-4039 QMQFVQDK
+4039 VVN
-4047 IDEKMLVLE
+4047 ML
-4056 QMREADSS
+4056 QTKDGSYF
-4064 GRDPITRRAE
+4064 GIHPKDPKKFPWGLVA
-4074 KELADLQAEMA
+4074 
-4085 ALSEG
+4085 SG
-4090 ISKKRTANNEKKKA
+4090 IS
-4104 VAKQNAAVKA
+4104 AKAAVSPRLVFP
-4114 QEMLDRRTDDVENF
+4114 EMDDSVGKISYCCDN
-4128 DDMGIDALLIDEAHE
+4128 IKKSYDEMKE
-4143 YKHLGFATAMQRGVK
+4143 QK
-4158 GVDPSYSKKSQGVYL
+4158 GVQLVFCELGVPT
-4173 KTQAILEK
+4173 K
-4181 NNGRNVI
+4181 G
-4188 FATGT
+4188 
-4193 PISNTAAEIWTFMR
+4193 
-4207 YLMPKDTMKEYGI
+4207 KEYDAYHDI
-4220 YYFDDFVRN
+4220 
-4229 FGNIQQMPEFNTSGK
+4229 I
-4244 FKEVNRFAGYVNLP
+4244 NR
-4258 ELVRIWSGVADTV
+4258 
-4271 LTKDQTELVKKIP
+4271 LTKDYGIP
-4284 EMEGGKAQD
+4284 
-4293 IYLPQTRALRSVMKY
+4293 
-4308 VREELERFDQMSGKE
+4308 REE
-4323 KKENSSIPLT
+4323 
-4333 MYGIAQGA
+4333 IA
-4341 AVDARLVEMHA
+4341 
-4352 EDDPR
+4352 
-4357 SKTNEA
+4357 
-4363 VRQTL
+4363 
-4368 RSLKETDDY
+4368 Y
-4377 KGTVAIFADHYQ
+4377 
-4389 NKRSGFNLYEDIKKK
+4389 
-4404 LIQQGVPESEVIV
+4404 IQQVKNDTEKEA
-4417 MKPGMTIKKKL
+4417 L
-4428 EIFDKVNRG
+4428 FQKVRDG
-4437 EVRVILGSTATLGTG
+4437 KVRILIGGTRNMGTG
-4452 VNIQERL
+4452 VNVQTRITDL
-4459 HTLIHLDAPN
+4459 HMLTVPWQPADLEQCI
-4469 RPMDYTQ
+4469 
-4476 RNGRILRQGN
+4476 GRGSRQGN
-4486 LHKQWNKPVRVLR
+4486 VVAHDFLNNKVRVHYYATE
-4499 FGVEDSLDVTAY
+4499 GSLDLYKY
-4511 QRLKTKGA
+4511 QLLDAKGKMFTQFKMGT
-4519 IADSVMEGD
+4519 ISGERSFDEGD
-4528 RLMQDSMNNRVLEEE
+4528 ADENGNIDPAQM
-4543 EDVFGDTVA
+4543 VA
-4552 QLSGSEYALLK
+4552 LLSGNPIIFEKSKQDKLVKKLK
-4563 NNAEKNVRKYE
+4563 SLYNGFLRDQQRKRQNYETVTKKVDNLKRLISLSDSNVHDLQREGFKPDEKG
-4574 SRKKQWEADQTYI
+4574 TYPSKVKVCVEGSYYGQDFD
-4587 HNAKPKL
+4587 KPK
-4594 EGQIKAA
+4594 EAGQYI
-4601 EQRAE
+4601 
-4606 EANAQLLAV
+4606 
-4615 KKAFPDGKFTEITV
+4615 
-4629 GKLKFASVDA
+4629 
-4639 MADFIKEHNKKILD
+4639 
-4653 AVKAMKENPGNN
+4653 
-4665 VQTNA
+4665 
-4670 LTLSLGG
+4670 
-4677 YDFVVKTEMSRE
+4677 
-4689 TVNNGGLLFAE
+4689 
-4700 IHRRMS
+4700 
-4706 YSCPELGL
+4706 
-4714 NNVPVKQSLLRNAV
+4714 
-4728 EDITENVIT
+4728 
-4737 GRDFAERFDIATRM
+4737 
-4751 VQHGKSELEQLK
+4751 LEQLK
-4763 QREGKPF
+4763 NNKKVVLAGFGQRADVVFVTGDDLLSSHYEVQLGGNNAWSIRYTKRMPQDPTQAGLVFRSLLEQIIHNNEVYHREYDTNSEMLKTMPKGDAPF
-4770 EFGKELEEAKRQFEE
+4770 PKQKEL
-4785 YSEAM
+4785 
-4790 KVEMAEKEKKYA
+4790 
-4802 EMDASVDAATDV
+4802 
-4814 VADDEDEAAED
+4814 DEAIAKQKELDAEYNKLGQSEED

-4843 SLPESELVPVYRNVQ
+4843 SLPESGLVPVYRNVQ

-4895 ELTEEQ
+4895 KLTEEQ

-4914 MVDGKKSTELQIN
+4914 MVNGKKSTELQIN

-4994 IDEPF
+4994 MDEPF

-5213 GLRVLFSDEAK
+5213 GLRVLFPDEAK

-5370 KNGGKPTVFDAADT
+5370 KNGGKPNMFDAADT

-5404 TSEPK
+5404 SSEPK

-5415 FGRVYNQF
+5415 FGSVYNQF

-5613 ADNWQAKQDAMRAIG
+5613 ADNWQAKQEAMRSIG

-5635 QAMARQREYDLS
+5635 QAMARQRAYDLS
-5647 TVKSITDLAKVL
+5647 TVKSITNLAKVL

-5968 VSEVFDKKMKWG
+5968 VSDLFGKKMKWG

-6587 ECALLIM
+6587 ECALLIT

-6621 MTPAEIAERYARY
+6621 MTPTEIAERYARY

-6649 EARDSVMTAQ
+6649 EARDSVMTAL

-6695 ALSKIKKTDRV
+6695 ALSKIKKTDRA
-6706 AYREGMKQ
+6706 AYHEGMKQ

>member
-55 GSMDDFESMYAP
+55 GSMNDFESMYAP

-73 KKGTPSSGQ
+73 KKETPSSGQ

-90 ASSAPAKQQPKKDQP
+90 ASSAPAKQQPKKDKP

-128 IADTNERMN
+128 IADTNERMK

-230 ADRNKNAEEVYG
+230 ADRNKNAEDVYG

-380 YGKNHRWA
+380 YGKNHRLA

-434 ARLSGNTLTGR
+434 ARLFGNTLTGR

-540 TVAEGTIFSMPEWI
+540 TVAEGTIFSIPEWI

-587 AGLRPIENPQTMR
+587 AGLRPIENPQTMQ

-671 IPEAEVEDLG
+671 IPEAKVEDLG

-900 ENEQPMSEEESAAA
+900 ENEQPMSDDEAGASAI
-914 AAYDQARLLWDKVE
+914 YDQSRLLWEKVE
-928 KGDADAKAEV
+928 QGDADAKADV
-938 DAITLRMQEAYQMC
+938 DAIIIRLQEAYKEC
-952 EDAFGAD
+952 EDAFGTD
-959 AEMRIAEINEDPWP
+959 AEMRMAEMEDNPWA
-973 LVNNPELS
+973 LANDPELTD
-981 EDQQDAVLYYVNAKA
+981 DQRDAVLYYINAKA
-996 AMEGVMDAFNEAAD
+996 AMDGVQDASNDALEN
-1010 GKRKEVEANVERHTH
+1010 KRREVAANVERHTH
-1025 KDMGVVQPA
+1025 KDNGIVQPA
-1034 TMKVDDKPVYV
+1034 TMKVDDKPVYI
-1045 VKGNVVMLPDGSGID
+1045 VKGNIVPLPDGSGID

-1109 HEAVLGVPENG
+1109 HEAILGGTENGESVPNLEESVPETPENVQNEG
-1120 ENVQGNGENVP
+1120 ENVQQP
-1131 NSAEN
+1131 M
-1136 VPQLT
+1136 T
-1141 DEQLQQYAHS
+1141 DEQLHQYARG
-1151 AFNEAT
+1151 AFDEAT
-1157 QSNGI
+1157 QGKNGVSL
-1162 TIPQEQAEQL
+1162 PQEQIEQL

-1185 RKEEEA
+1185 RKEDEA

-1206 TGEPMFEKADRETA
+1206 TQEPMFEKADKETA
-1220 LDALNEVTGGND
+1220 LDALNEITGGN
-1232 ENTTAIVRAQVEQ
+1232 EANTTAIVNAQVEQ
-1245 ATKALE
+1245 AQKALD
-1251 ALKKKEP
+1251 ALKKKQP
-1258 TKKAPSLKG
+1258 TKKAPALKG

-1273 KAQQEAEANYNTAM
+1273 KAQQEADANYNAAM
-1287 EEYNAQVAAA
+1287 EQYNAQVVEA
-1297 EENLNAWS
+1297 EETLSAWS
-1305 RINSLMNDRKRAIRE
+1305 RIYVLMNERKRALRE
-1320 QQEAERKVREE
+1320 KQEAEWRKRNAR
-1331 KLHAEAVARLE
+1331 LHDEAVAQVE
-1342 EDKRIAAKKA
+1342 EQKRIAAEKA
-1352 AEQAEVGTHAVN
+1352 AEQEAVGTHAVN
-1364 PKIKAKWDGA
+1364 PKIKAKWDGS

-1430 DRDYKRDRDAQRI
+1430 DSDYKRDRDAQRI

-1511 QYPRVVF
+1511 QHPRVVF
-1518 VPDEELPYDAN
+1518 VPDEELPYDAS

-1599 QLPELRTGNALSVVG
+1599 QLPELRTGNALSAAG

-1737 LSTYNNEAASPAA
+1737 LSTYNNEAASSAA
-1750 GLIDMFS
+1750 GQIDMFS

-1767 NNVLNHFRNATPREQ
+1767 KNANEYFRNATPKEQ
-1782 QAIVDAAVAER
+1782 QALIDAAVAER
-1793 KRRAEAEPVGGS
+1793 KRRAEAAEPAGGNEAS
-1805 HGSKQTEN
+1805 EQATVVAGSD
-1813 AVRGSEET
+1813 A
-1821 EVGKLSV
+1821 
-1828 NDGRGDKGRIG
+1828 
-1839 ERQGDLEKTEESSEL
+1839 
-1854 DDNGIPFVKSSNGTT
+1854 
-1869 IFGEIRDDSGLTPA
+1869 
-1883 PIKLSEGFQDENGKG
+1883 
-1898 YGLVHIEAGH
+1898 
-1908 GSQIRNAGFKSV
+1908 
-1920 EDFVSFIAQN
+1920 
-1930 YDEDNI
+1930 
-1936 RVGKRRANGNTT
+1936 
-1948 YLIQVSDE
+1948 
-1956 QDNTLF
+1956 
-1962 IEMSRDNSYWNVN
+1962 
-1975 SAGIFRK
+1975 
-1982 GYSNKKETVAK
+1982 
-1993 TEPQQPNNAISSDSS
+1993 EPQQPVVASEKPVKGNEPDADALAKEAEDK
-2008 LSDGKYNGIMPSE
+2008 LSERITDTEDEWTEPSEYGEIYKHRMFVDGKEVIKVDAPDKSKNYPGTYYEI
-2021 PNGESTVSSDGKVI
+2021 DGKQFGDLYEVANYI
-2035 NNQSTLQGYAEKSV
+2035 DGNEQP
-2049 GGEGETSLSAQ
+2049 LSAK
-2060 IEAASAKVNTEPT
+2060 IEAASAEVNTDPT

-2104 KGTDANGKQ
+2104 KGTDADGKQ

-2145 GWNGRKVFVVDQ
+2145 GWNGRKVYVVDQ

-2173 NDQDEAKG
+2173 NDADEAKG

-2233 INAPEEAGYS
+2233 INTPEEAGYS

-2263 FDHDLTADQ
+2263 FGHDLTADQ

-2400 DAGFKFRDPDELTA
+2400 DAGFKFREPDELTA

-2491 KPTKDIM
+2491 KPTKDVM

-2507 GKAQVAAEKANNELK
+2507 GKVQVAAEKANNELK

-2564 QAITGAAERV
+2564 QALTGAAERV

-2630 LSHYEASHSKQTDKK
+2630 LSHYEASHSKQADKK

-2794 PVMWVNAHPDRLRH
+2794 PVMWVNAHPDQLRH
-2808 KSSESAEPKH
+2808 KPSESAEPKH

-2829 NENAVAALPEDTAIQ
+2829 NEDAVAALPEDTAIQ

-3037 LFDEQKENGLQ
+3037 LFDEPNNNETADSNSSSPSQTVAGAERPDTVGIDETGTDGAERTTAVAGTDGERSTDASRENGREAADGAVHGTDEVGGIQPPVGNRGRDESTADGTVSNGATNERGRVAGPRTVQTGEIDGGGKELSSGEPASSTGEGSRPSAVKKQ
-3048 RNDDAVRTETVPTDN
+3048 RTPVRKFTNNFHYGTDGN
-3063 SGQQQGLRG
+3063 EADNYTPAQRLEGNVSAIEVIAKLFKEG
-3072 GERAPRKA
+3072 RKA
-3080 AAQKS
+3080 TDEEKQILSRFRGWGQIDQLSKFYSVDQMRRDTYGNSPYRRLANAIDTLD
-3085 GRPDG
+3085 PDG
-3090 GRGGQSTGKDR
+3090 KKGVFAGIKR
-3101 AVSAGLHGLTEPKN
+3101 AALS
-3115 TRNNHSERGADH
+3115 S
-3127 APTSVNGRIEAN
+3127 
-3139 IKAIE
+3139 
-3144 LAHELLE
+3144 
-3151 SGETATPEQMSVL
+3151 
-3164 RQFSGW
+3164 
-3170 GGLGAAFSDG
+3170 
-3180 GYDWKQRE
+3180 
-3188 RNKKIRELLGEE
+3188 
-3200 AYEQAVMSA
+3200 
-3209 NSAYYTPAYV
+3209 YYTP
-3219 VDTLWDIA
+3219 TKIA
-3227 NQLGFKGGNILEG
+3227 SAMNSFLSLAGFKGGTFLDPSMGNGIFEG
-3240 SAGIGNIL
+3240 TLPKDIQERTMITGVELDWLS
-3248 GQMPTT
+3248 GQI
-3254 VSERSNIHAIEID
+3254 SRA
-3267 GTSGGIL
+3267 
-3274 SLLYPDAKVE
+3274 LYPDADVR
-3284 IQGFEQ
+3284 ICGFEKSEL
-3290 TRIPN
+3290 TPN
-3295 GSVDLAITN
+3295 SQDVVTSN
-3304 VPFVTGLRVND
+3304 VPFGDIEVND
-3315 TTGDGDLSKKFHNIH
+3315 PTWKNDNSPVKRSAQKRIHNYYAVKMLELTRPGGIVAMMTSPAVMDTQSNQHIRRYIAEQGEFLGAVRLPDNTFQGTGAMADIIYIRKWKDEEDAQKTRENPDYAAREQAFLSSAETTAPNKRNGEKQKVSHNAYYASNRKNMIGDVVAGNQYNDKSFGLHSELTTDQIAKEVEKAVKRIVGDRKGMLFDTTRTSREVKQAVREEYKGDGNWVSTGNLVIQDGKVGVLTATKNEYGEVTRVFEEQPQLAKQKKRIIAMGEVRTAMKELIAGQIDGLSDTKLNMLRAKLKRAYEEFVSKYGKLQDTDNTVVLSDIDGYTLQALEVWKGGKFQGLSDIFTKNTIKPALKLE
-3330 DFCIAKNVRKLR
+3330 DAKTPQEAITTSLAEYGEIRG
-3342 EGGLGIF
+3342 EYIE
-3349 ISSNG
+3349 
-3354 TLDNSKALRDWVV
+3354 KALGADWFEQCGDLVFKEPNATDRYVTRDEYLSGDVV
-3367 NEGGS
+3367 AKLDE
-3372 DFIGAFR
+3372 A
-3379 MNNKTFG
+3379 KTAAATDPTFERNVKELEQVQPA
-3386 GTTVTS
+3386 TIPFD
-3392 DIIVIRKRVNGQ
+3392 DITIHL
-3404 KSAQAIDVSSI
+3404 
-3415 SGERTAE
+3415 
-3422 YEEPGARK
+3422 GARWIP
-3430 AKQLSMDY
+3430 QEVL
-3438 NKYFIEHPDHMAGV
+3438 N
-3452 MRFAFEEG
+3452 
-3460 DTFRP
+3460 
-3465 TSKGLYPVS
+3465 
-3474 GKDQGK
+3474 
-3480 MLVDFVKSF
+3480 DFVKE
-3489 TEEDSS
+3489 TLGLHASS
-3495 KATTKD
+3495 SRNYEW
-3501 HHDVSLVLDA
+3501 V
-3511 SADGKKLGEMYMKD
+3511 DGE
-3525 GQIVL
+3525 
-3530 ASFGGYYPL
+3530 
-3539 EVNDKKIK
+3539 
-3547 GHTKQEC
+3547 
-3554 FTAYAAIKSA
+3554 
-3564 LAEVMQYQTENESD
+3564 
-3578 AGLKPLI
+3578 
-3585 AKLNKTYDA
+3585 
-3594 FVNTYGHFNKNNQLA
+3594 
-3609 WLRNDVDYPNVFSLE
+3609 R
-3624 TYKEQGDGKGGVVK
+3624 
-3638 TYDKADVMKGRVV
+3638 
-3651 EKESEPHPENVK
+3651 
-3663 DGVVVSMF
+3663 
-3671 KNGRIDV
+3671 
-3678 PYIASQLGK
+3678 
-3687 SEAEVKRE
+3687 RE
-3695 IIDSGLGFEDPTT
+3695 IIKSGVVYVPETDTFEINIEAKELG
-3708 RQMEVS
+3708 
-3714 YQYLSGNVREKLKQ
+3714 GQ
-3728 AEANNE
+3728 ADDWKTADK
-3734 NGEYSKNIKALQD
+3734 S
-3747 VVPMNIPA
+3747 
-3755 HLIDFTL
+3755 
-3762 GSSWLD
+3762 
-3768 PKLYDEYVKER
+3768 VKEIFQAALEDKDFR
-3779 TDIDVHFTAAGGTWF
+3779 IVRKDKDGNTWID
-3794 MKAPTY
+3794 
-3800 GVNVEKNRAM
+3800 
-3810 GIVSEMLKKTIMGH
+3810 
-3824 ELISAAIQNKSIIVS
+3824 Q
-3839 RTEKHYDGT
+3839 
-3848 TETITDRE
+3848 E
-3856 ATAACAAKIDEIR
+3856 ATELANSKV
-3869 QDFKDWARGKMQS
+3869 
-3882 DADLSA
+3882 ADLREHFEQWLPGDDA
-3888 RMEQEY
+3888 RVQTMERAY
-3894 NDRFNNYVPMSI
+3894 NDRFNRIVLRKWDGSHLNVPGLMGKELRPHQKDAVWMLI
-3906 PDDFVPE
+3906 NNR
-3913 YFGGATHK
+3913 GG
-3921 FKMRSHQGKAI
+3921 I
-3932 VRGTMQPL
+3932 VD
-3940 LLAHEVGTGKTFTL
+3940 HIVGAGKTL
-3954 ISTAMEMRRLGTARK
+3954 VMQSAIMEMRRMGIAKK
-3969 PMIVVQNAT
+3969 PMIVALKST
-3978 VGQFAASAKELYP
+3978 VPQIAREFKEAYPTARVLAPSEKGFSTENRKKFFANISLNDYDCIIVSHEQYC
-3991 NAKILTLEDNDRN
+3991 KIPHSEE
-4004 AEGRKNFY
+4004 AEGDVVNEQLAQLDAMIEYLYGTGDKSQLTKRQIKSLEKRRQNLHAKLEKRLDRSTDREFCFENMGIDYLFVDECHQFKSLPYVTSYQNVAGLGEASGSNKAVALLTGIRHLQKMHQGDKGTVFLSGTTITNSLVEIYNLLNYLRPRKLEQLGMPTFDAWASTFAVHSSELEAGVSNEFKMKDRFRYFDNVPELSQLY
-4012 AKIKYNDWDMIVV
+4012 AEIADVRNDYNLQLPKPKVDGKTVIV
-4025 PQSTFEFIPDSDER
+4025 PQSDAVAEINRE
-4039 QMQFVQDK
+4039 VVN
-4047 IDEKMLVLE
+4047 MLQTKDGSYFGIHPKDQKKFPWGLV
-4056 QMREADSS
+4056 AS
-4064 GRDPITRRAE
+4064 
-4074 KELADLQAEMA
+4074 
-4085 ALSEG
+4085 G
-4090 ISKKRTANNEKKKA
+4090 IS
-4104 VAKQNAAVKA
+4104 AKAAVSPRLVFP
-4114 QEMLDRRTDDVENF
+4114 EMDDSVGKISYCCDN
-4128 DDMGIDALLIDEAHE
+4128 IKKSYDEMKE
-4143 YKHLGFATAMQRGVK
+4143 QK
-4158 GVDPSYSKKSQGVYL
+4158 GVQLVFCELGVPT
-4173 KTQAILEK
+4173 K
-4181 NNGRNVI
+4181 G
-4188 FATGT
+4188 
-4193 PISNTAAEIWTFMR
+4193 
-4207 YLMPKDTMKEYGI
+4207 KEYDAYHDI
-4220 YYFDDFVRN
+4220 
-4229 FGNIQQMPEFNTSGK
+4229 I
-4244 FKEVNRFAGYVNLP
+4244 NR
-4258 ELVRIWSGVADTV
+4258 
-4271 LTKDQTELVKKIP
+4271 LTKDYGIP
-4284 EMEGGKAQD
+4284 
-4293 IYLPQTRALRSVMKY
+4293 
-4308 VREELERFDQMSGKE
+4308 REE
-4323 KKENSSIPLT
+4323 
-4333 MYGIAQGA
+4333 IA
-4341 AVDARLVEMHA
+4341 
-4352 EDDPR
+4352 
-4357 SKTNEA
+4357 
-4363 VRQTL
+4363 
-4368 RSLKETDDY
+4368 Y
-4377 KGTVAIFADHYQ
+4377 
-4389 NKRSGFNLYEDIKKK
+4389 
-4404 LIQQGVPESEVIV
+4404 IQQVKNDTEKEA
-4417 MKPGMTIKKKL
+4417 L
-4428 EIFDKVNRG
+4428 FQKVRDG
-4437 EVRVILGSTATLGTG
+4437 KVRILIGGTRNMGTG
-4452 VNIQERL
+4452 VNVQTRITDL
-4459 HTLIHLDAPN
+4459 HMLTVPWQPADLEQCI
-4469 RPMDYTQ
+4469 
-4476 RNGRILRQGN
+4476 GRGSRQGN
-4486 LHKQWNKPVRVLR
+4486 VVAHDFLNNKVRVHYYATE
-4499 FGVEDSLDVTAY
+4499 GSLDLYKY
-4511 QRLKTKGA
+4511 QLLDAKGKMFTQFKMGT
-4519 IADSVMEGD
+4519 ISGERSFDEGD
-4528 RLMQDSMNNRVLEEE
+4528 ADENGNIDPAQM
-4543 EDVFGDTVA
+4543 VA
-4552 QLSGSEYALLK
+4552 LLSGNPIIFEKSKQDKLVKKLK
-4563 NNAEKNVRKYE
+4563 SLYNGFLRDQQRKRQNYE
-4574 SRKKQWEADQTYI
+4574 TVTKKVENLKRLISLSDSDVHDLQREGFKPDDKGTYPSKVKVTVEGSYYGQ
-4587 HNAKPKL
+4587 NFDKPKDA
-4594 EGQIKAA
+4594 GQYI
-4601 EQRAE
+4601 
-4606 EANAQLLAV
+4606 
-4615 KKAFPDGKFTEITV
+4615 
-4629 GKLKFASVDA
+4629 
-4639 MADFIKEHNKKILD
+4639 
-4653 AVKAMKENPGNN
+4653 
-4665 VQTNA
+4665 
-4670 LTLSLGG
+4670 
-4677 YDFVVKTEMSRE
+4677 
-4689 TVNNGGLLFAE
+4689 
-4700 IHRRMS
+4700 
-4706 YSCPELGL
+4706 
-4714 NNVPVKQSLLRNAV
+4714 
-4728 EDITENVIT
+4728 
-4737 GRDFAERFDIATRM
+4737 
-4751 VQHGKSELEQLK
+4751 LEQLK
-4763 QREGKPF
+4763 NNKKVVLAGFGQRADVVFVTGDDLLSSHYEVQIGGNNAWSIRYSKRMPQDPTQAGLVFRSLLEQIIHNNEVYHREYDTNSEMLKTMPKGDAPF
-4770 EFGKELEEAKRQFEE
+4770 PKQKEL
-4785 YSEAM
+4785 
-4790 KVEMAEKEKKYA
+4790 
-4802 EMDASVDAATDV
+4802 
-4814 VADDEDEAAED
+4814 DEAIAKQKELDAEYNKLGQSEED

-4901 QRKLDELNKSGYI
+4901 QRKLDELNKIGYI

-5213 GLRVLFSDEAK
+5213 GLRVLFPDEAK

-5404 TSEPK
+5404 SSEPK

-5415 FGRVYNQF
+5415 FGSVYNQF

-5455 MVWGNEGGGLCHIL
+5455 MVWGDEGGGLCHIL

-5503 ADKLVLVKDGYL
+5503 TDKLVLVKDGYL

-5576 NEFSDNNVA
+5576 NEFSDNNIA

-5708 ANQLGKLLSIRGSRV
+5708 ANQLGKLLSIRGSRI

-5782 SGLLLA
+5782 NGLLLA

-5820 MEADAYREYVESTND
+5820 MEADAYREYVESIND

-5866 KAWREAEKQRVE
+5866 KAWREVEKQRVE

-6369 TMQTDRSWLSV
+6369 TMQADRSWLSV

-6578 CGDDANTSR
+6578 CGDDANSSR
-6587 ECALLIM
+6587 ECALLIT

-6695 ALSKIKKTDRV
+6695 ALSKIKKTDRA

-6762 KMLEDIDR
+6762 KMLEDIGR

>member
-1 MAQVNDNDDIKWL
+1 
-14 YGKLK
+14 
-19 AKGYNI
+19 
-25 GSEAEFKSSLAN
+25 
-37 GEDRKW
+37 
-43 YYEKAKGMGLDM
+43 MGLDM

-434 ARLSGNTLTGR
+434 ARLFGNTLTGR

-996 AMEGVMDAFNEAAD
+996 AMEGVMDASNEAAD

-1267 SPMAMV
+1267 SPMTMV

-1320 QQEAERKVREE
+1320 QQEAERKAREE

-1342 EDKRIAAKKA
+1342 EDKRVAAEKA

-1364 PKIKAKWDGA
+1364 PKIKTKWDGS

-1511 QYPRVVF
+1511 QHPRVVF
-1518 VPDEELPYDAN
+1518 VPDEELPYDAS

-1599 QLPELRTGNALSVVG
+1599 QLPELRTGNALSAAG

-1737 LSTYNNEAASPAA
+1737 LSTYNNEAASSAA
-1750 GLIDMFS
+1750 GQIDMFS

-1767 NNVLNHFRNATPREQ
+1767 KNVNEYFRNATPKEQ
-1782 QAIVDAAVAER
+1782 QALIDAAVAER
-1793 KRRAEAEPVGGS
+1793 KRRAEAAEPAGGDEAS
-1805 HGSKQTEN
+1805 EQATVVAGSD
-1813 AVRGSEET
+1813 A
-1821 EVGKLSV
+1821 
-1828 NDGRGDKGRIG
+1828 
-1839 ERQGDLEKTEESSEL
+1839 
-1854 DDNGIPFVKSSNGTT
+1854 
-1869 IFGEIRDDSGLTPA
+1869 
-1883 PIKLSEGFQDENGKG
+1883 
-1898 YGLVHIEAGH
+1898 
-1908 GSQIRNAGFKSV
+1908 
-1920 EDFVSFIAQN
+1920 
-1930 YDEDNI
+1930 
-1936 RVGKRRANGNTT
+1936 
-1948 YLIQVSDE
+1948 
-1956 QDNTLF
+1956 
-1962 IEMSRDNSYWNVN
+1962 
-1975 SAGIFRK
+1975 
-1982 GYSNKKETVAK
+1982 
-1993 TEPQQPNNAISSDSS
+1993 EPQQPVVASEEPVKGNEPDADALAKEAEEK
-2008 LSDGKYNGIMPSE
+2008 LSERITDTEDEWTEPSEYGEIYKHRMFVDGKEVIKVDAPDKSKNYPGTYYDI
-2021 PNGESTVSSDGKVI
+2021 DGKQFGDLYEVANYI
-2035 NNQSTLQGYAEKSV
+2035 DGNEQP
-2049 GGEGETSLSAQ
+2049 LSAK
-2060 IEAASAKVNTEPT
+2060 IEAASAEVNTDPT

-2104 KGTDANGKQ
+2104 KGTDADGKQ

-2313 AAEMVGNEE
+2313 AAEMVGNEQ

-2344 TTSKKTASKKPANR
+2344 TASKKTAVKKPANI

-2395 GDDEG
+2395 GGDEG

-2432 ERGNESFGNYAS
+2432 ERGNESFDNYAS

-2466 YVPGYDKYALTPY
+2466 YIPGYDKYALTPY

-2491 KPTKDIM
+2491 KPTKDVM

-2507 GKAQVAAEKANNELK
+2507 GKAQVTAEKANNELK

-2544 AEAKSVA
+2544 AEAESVA

-2564 QAITGAAERV
+2564 QALAGAAERV
-2574 DETLD
+2574 DETLN

-2630 LSHYEASHSKQTDKK
+2630 LSHYEASHSKLTDKK
-2645 GNRKK
+2645 GNHKK

-2695 GSDLEVTHIMFRVD
+2695 GSDLEVTRIMFRVD

-2794 PVMWVNAHPDRLRH
+2794 PVMWVNAHPDQLRH
-2808 KSSESAEPKH
+2808 KPSESAEPKH

-2829 NENAVAALPEDTAIQ
+2829 NEDAVAALPEDTAIQ

-2901 RRENEGI
+2901 KRENEGI

-2983 DEDLKR
+2983 DEDLKH

-3037 LFDEQKENGLQ
+3037 LFDEPNNNETADSNSSSPSQTVAGAERPDTVGIDETGTDGAERTTAVAGTDGERSTDASRENGREAADGAVHGTDEVGGIQPPVGNRGRDESAADGTVSNGATNERGRVAGPRTVQTGEIDGGGKELSSGEPASSTGEGSRPSAVKKQ
-3048 RNDDAVRTETVPTDN
+3048 RTPVRKFTNNFHYGTDGN
-3063 SGQQQGLRG
+3063 EADNYTPAQRLEGNVSAIEVIAKLFKEG
-3072 GERAPRKA
+3072 RKA
-3080 AAQKS
+3080 TDEEKQILSRFRGWGQIDQLSKFYSVDQMRRDTYGNSPYRRLANAIDTLD
-3085 GRPDG
+3085 PDG
-3090 GRGGQSTGKDR
+3090 KKGVFAGIKR
-3101 AVSAGLHGLTEPKN
+3101 AALS
-3115 TRNNHSERGADH
+3115 S
-3127 APTSVNGRIEAN
+3127 
-3139 IKAIE
+3139 
-3144 LAHELLE
+3144 
-3151 SGETATPEQMSVL
+3151 
-3164 RQFSGW
+3164 
-3170 GGLGAAFSDG
+3170 
-3180 GYDWKQRE
+3180 
-3188 RNKKIRELLGEE
+3188 
-3200 AYEQAVMSA
+3200 
-3209 NSAYYTPAYV
+3209 YYTP
-3219 VDTLWDIA
+3219 TKIA
-3227 NQLGFKGGNILEG
+3227 SAMNSFLSLAGFKGGTFLDPSMGNGIFEG
-3240 SAGIGNIL
+3240 TLPKDIQERTMITGVELDWLS
-3248 GQMPTT
+3248 GQI
-3254 VSERSNIHAIEID
+3254 SRA
-3267 GTSGGIL
+3267 
-3274 SLLYPDAKVE
+3274 LYPDADVR
-3284 IQGFEQ
+3284 ICGFEKSEL
-3290 TRIPN
+3290 TPN
-3295 GSVDLAITN
+3295 SQDVVTSN
-3304 VPFVTGLRVND
+3304 VPFGDIEVND
-3315 TTGDGDLSKKFHNIH
+3315 PTWKNDNSPVKRSAQKRIHNYYAVKMLELTRPGGIVAMMTSPAVMDTQSNQHIRRYIAEQGEFLGAVRLPDNTFQGTGAMADIIYIRKWKDEEDAQKTRENPDYAAREQAFLSSAETTAPNKRNGEKQKVSHNAYYASNRKNMIGDVVAGNQYNDKSFGLHSELTTDQIAKEVEKAVKRIVGDRKGMLFDTTRTSREVKQAVREEYKGDGNWVSTGNLVIQDGKVGVLTATKNEYGEVTRVFEEQPQLAKQKKRIIAMGEVRTAMKELIAGQIDGLSDTKLNMLR
-3330 DFCIAKNVRKLR
+3330 AKLKRAYDEFVSKYGKLQD
-3342 EGGLGIF
+3342 
-3349 ISSNG
+3349 
-3354 TLDNSKALRDWVV
+3354 TDNAVV
-3367 NEGGS
+3367 L
-3372 DFIGAFR
+3372 
-3379 MNNKTFG
+3379 
-3386 GTTVTS
+3386 S
-3392 DIIVIRKRVNGQ
+3392 DIDGYTL
-3404 KSAQAIDVSSI
+3404 QALEVWKGGKFQGLSDIFTKNTIKPALKLEDAKTPQEAITTSL
-3415 SGERTAE
+3415 AE
-3422 YEEPGARK
+3422 YGEIRGEYIEKTLGADWFEQCGDLVFKEPNATDRYVTRDEYLSGDVVAKLEEAKTAAATDPTFERNVKELEQVQPATIPFDDITIHLGARWIP
-3430 AKQLSMDY
+3430 QEVL
-3438 NKYFIEHPDHMAGV
+3438 N
-3452 MRFAFEEG
+3452 
-3460 DTFRP
+3460 
-3465 TSKGLYPVS
+3465 
-3474 GKDQGK
+3474 
-3480 MLVDFVKSF
+3480 DFVKETLGLHASSSRNY
-3489 TEEDSS
+3489 EWVDS
-3495 KATTKD
+3495 
-3501 HHDVSLVLDA
+3501 
-3511 SADGKKLGEMYMKD
+3511 E
-3525 GQIVL
+3525 
-3530 ASFGGYYPL
+3530 
-3539 EVNDKKIK
+3539 
-3547 GHTKQEC
+3547 
-3554 FTAYAAIKSA
+3554 
-3564 LAEVMQYQTENESD
+3564 
-3578 AGLKPLI
+3578 
-3585 AKLNKTYDA
+3585 
-3594 FVNTYGHFNKNNQLA
+3594 
-3609 WLRNDVDYPNVFSLE
+3609 R
-3624 TYKEQGDGKGGVVK
+3624 
-3638 TYDKADVMKGRVV
+3638 
-3651 EKESEPHPENVK
+3651 
-3663 DGVVVSMF
+3663 
-3671 KNGRIDV
+3671 
-3678 PYIASQLGK
+3678 
-3687 SEAEVKRE
+3687 RE
-3695 IIDSGLGFEDPTT
+3695 IIKSGVVYVPETDTFEINIEAKELG
-3708 RQMEVS
+3708 
-3714 YQYLSGNVREKLKQ
+3714 GQ
-3728 AEANNE
+3728 ADDWKTADK
-3734 NGEYSKNIKALQD
+3734 S
-3747 VVPMNIPA
+3747 
-3755 HLIDFTL
+3755 
-3762 GSSWLD
+3762 
-3768 PKLYDEYVKER
+3768 VKEIFQAALEDMDFR
-3779 TDIDVHFTAAGGTWF
+3779 IVRKDKDGNTWID
-3794 MKAPTY
+3794 
-3800 GVNVEKNRAM
+3800 
-3810 GIVSEMLKKTIMGH
+3810 
-3824 ELISAAIQNKSIIVS
+3824 Q
-3839 RTEKHYDGT
+3839 
-3848 TETITDRE
+3848 E
-3856 ATAACAAKIDEIR
+3856 ATELANSKV
-3869 QDFKDWARGKMQS
+3869 
-3882 DADLSA
+3882 ADLREHFEQWLPGDDA
-3888 RMEQEY
+3888 RVQTMERAY
-3894 NDRFNNYVPMSI
+3894 NDRFNRIVLRKWDGSHLNVPGLMGKELRPHQKDAVWMLI
-3906 PDDFVPE
+3906 NNR
-3913 YFGGATHK
+3913 GG
-3921 FKMRSHQGKAI
+3921 I
-3932 VRGTMQPL
+3932 VD
-3940 LLAHEVGTGKTFTL
+3940 HIVGAGKTL
-3954 ISTAMEMRRLGTARK
+3954 VMQSAIMEMRRMGIAKK
-3969 PMIVVQNAT
+3969 PMIVALKST
-3978 VGQFAASAKELYP
+3978 VPQIAREFKEAYPTARVLAPSEKDFSTENRKKFFANISLNDYDCIIVSHEQYC
-3991 NAKILTLEDNDRN
+3991 KIPHSEE
-4004 AEGRKNFY
+4004 AEGDVVNEQLAQLDAMIEYLYGTGDKSQLTKRQIKSLEKRRQNLHAKLEKRLDRSTDREFCFENMGIDYLFVDECHQFKSLPYVTSYQNVAGLGEASGSNKAVALLTGIRHLQKMHQGDKGTVFLSGTTITNSLVEIYNLLNYLRPRKLEQLGMPTFDAWASTFAVHSSELEAGVSNEFKMKDRFRYFDNVPELSQLY
-4012 AKIKYNDWDMIVV
+4012 AEIADVRNDYNLQLPKPKVDGKTVIV
-4025 PQSTFEFIPDSDER
+4025 PQSDAVAEINRE
-4039 QMQFVQDK
+4039 VVN
-4047 IDEKMLVLE
+4047 MLQTKDGSYFGIHPKDQKKFPWGLV
-4056 QMREADSS
+4056 AS
-4064 GRDPITRRAE
+4064 
-4074 KELADLQAEMA
+4074 
-4085 ALSEG
+4085 G
-4090 ISKKRTANNEKKKA
+4090 IS
-4104 VAKQNAAVKA
+4104 AKAAVSPRLVFP
-4114 QEMLDRRTDDVENF
+4114 EMDDSVGKISYCCDN
-4128 DDMGIDALLIDEAHE
+4128 IKKSYDEMKE
-4143 YKHLGFATAMQRGVK
+4143 QK
-4158 GVDPSYSKKSQGVYL
+4158 GVQLVFCELGVPT
-4173 KTQAILEK
+4173 K
-4181 NNGRNVI
+4181 G
-4188 FATGT
+4188 
-4193 PISNTAAEIWTFMR
+4193 
-4207 YLMPKDTMKEYGI
+4207 KEYDAYHDI
-4220 YYFDDFVRN
+4220 
-4229 FGNIQQMPEFNTSGK
+4229 I
-4244 FKEVNRFAGYVNLP
+4244 NR
-4258 ELVRIWSGVADTV
+4258 
-4271 LTKDQTELVKKIP
+4271 LTKDYGIP
-4284 EMEGGKAQD
+4284 
-4293 IYLPQTRALRSVMKY
+4293 
-4308 VREELERFDQMSGKE
+4308 REE
-4323 KKENSSIPLT
+4323 
-4333 MYGIAQGA
+4333 IA
-4341 AVDARLVEMHA
+4341 
-4352 EDDPR
+4352 
-4357 SKTNEA
+4357 
-4363 VRQTL
+4363 
-4368 RSLKETDDY
+4368 Y
-4377 KGTVAIFADHYQ
+4377 
-4389 NKRSGFNLYEDIKKK
+4389 
-4404 LIQQGVPESEVIV
+4404 IQQVKNDTEKEA
-4417 MKPGMTIKKKL
+4417 L
-4428 EIFDKVNRG
+4428 FQKVRDG
-4437 EVRVILGSTATLGTG
+4437 KIRILIGGTRNMGTG
-4452 VNIQERL
+4452 VNVQTRITDL
-4459 HTLIHLDAPN
+4459 HMLTVPWQPADLEQCI
-4469 RPMDYTQ
+4469 
-4476 RNGRILRQGN
+4476 GRGSRQGN
-4486 LHKQWNKPVRVLR
+4486 VVAHDFLNNKVRVHYYATE
-4499 FGVEDSLDVTAY
+4499 GSLDLYKY
-4511 QRLKTKGA
+4511 QLLDAKGKMFTQFKMGT
-4519 IADSVMEGD
+4519 ISGERSFDEGD
-4528 RLMQDSMNNRVLEEE
+4528 ADENGNIDPAQM
-4543 EDVFGDTVA
+4543 VA
-4552 QLSGSEYALLK
+4552 LLSGNPIIFEKSKQDKLVKKLK
-4563 NNAEKNVRKYE
+4563 SLYNGFLRDQQRKRQNYETVTKKVDNLKRLISLSDSDVHDLQREGFKPDEKG
-4574 SRKKQWEADQTYI
+4574 TYPSKVKVCVEGSYYGQDFD
-4587 HNAKPKL
+4587 KPK
-4594 EGQIKAA
+4594 EAGQYI
-4601 EQRAE
+4601 
-4606 EANAQLLAV
+4606 
-4615 KKAFPDGKFTEITV
+4615 
-4629 GKLKFASVDA
+4629 
-4639 MADFIKEHNKKILD
+4639 
-4653 AVKAMKENPGNN
+4653 
-4665 VQTNA
+4665 
-4670 LTLSLGG
+4670 
-4677 YDFVVKTEMSRE
+4677 
-4689 TVNNGGLLFAE
+4689 
-4700 IHRRMS
+4700 
-4706 YSCPELGL
+4706 
-4714 NNVPVKQSLLRNAV
+4714 
-4728 EDITENVIT
+4728 
-4737 GRDFAERFDIATRM
+4737 
-4751 VQHGKSELEQLK
+4751 LEQLK
-4763 QREGKPF
+4763 NNKKVVLAGFGQRADVVFVTGDDLLSSHYEVQLGGNNAWSIRYTKRMPQDPTQAGLVFRSLLEQIIHNNEVYHREYDTNSEMLKTMPKGDAPF
-4770 EFGKELEEAKRQFEE
+4770 PKQKEL
-4785 YSEAM
+4785 
-4790 KVEMAEKEKKYA
+4790 
-4802 EMDASVDAATDV
+4802 
-4814 VADDEDEAAED
+4814 DEAIAKQKELDAEYNKLGQSEED

-4832 DADDPKAMELE
+4832 DEDDPKAMELE

-4858 AFEDDALGSPMAFTD
+4858 AFEDDALGSPMAFSD

-4901 QRKLDELNKSGYI
+4901 QRKLDELNKIGYI

-4946 KKNPEDKGLWA
+4946 QKTPEDKGLWA

-5047 PGKREELKTHRDYN
+5047 PGKRDELKTHRDYN

-5100 RDIIPGREG
+5100 RDVIPGREG

-5127 GKWVGEPKEAM
+5127 GKWIGEPKEAM

-5182 PMTGEVTIVVPNN
+5182 PITGEVTIVVPNN

-5200 VENTFVHEVVGHD
+5200 IENTFVHEVVGHD
-5213 GLRVLFSDEAK
+5213 GLRVLFPDEAK

-5404 TSEPK
+5404 SSEPK

-5415 FGRVYNQF
+5415 FGSVYNQF

-5455 MVWGNEGGGLCHIL
+5455 MVWGDEGGGLCHIL

-5576 NEFSDNNVA
+5576 NEFSDNNIA

-5681 NVHGKQDVSDYVQK
+5681 NVHGKQNVSDYVQK

-5708 ANQLGKLLSIRGSRV
+5708 ANQLGKLLSIRGSRI

-6058 EFLVEKRNEYNEVHK
+6058 EFLEEKRNEYNEVHK

-6587 ECALLIM
+6587 ECALLIT

-6695 ALSKIKKTDRV
+6695 ALSKIKKTDRA

-6728 RYKHDM
+6728 RYKHDI

-6762 KMLEDIDR
+6762 KMLEDIGR